1 MANPKTIALPLA
13 QQEYNTTDEAVTRRI
28 IEQTGTKNI
37 EQAVQDLAIELD
49 KLQKMQSVVASKS
62 VKRHQFLLMGMTSG

>member
-13 QQEYNTTDEAVTRRI
+13 QEEYNTTDEAVTRRI
-28 IEQTGTKNI
+28 IEQAI
-37 EQAVQDLAIELD
+37 QDLSIKLD

-62 VKRHQFLLMGMTSG
+62 VKRHQFLLMGMKHG

>member
-13 QQEYNTTDEAVTRRI
+13 QQEYNTTDETVTRRI
-28 IEQTGTKNI
+28 I
-37 EQAVQDLAIELD
+37 EQAVQDLAIEID

>member
-13 QQEYNTTDEAVTRRI
+13 QQEYNSTDETVTRRI
-28 IEQTGTKNI
+28 I
-37 EQAVQDLAIELD
+37 EQAVQDLAIEID

-62 VKRHQFLLMGMTSG
+62 IKRHQFLLMGSKGSV

>member
-1 MANPKTIALPLA
+1 MN
-13 QQEYNTTDEAVTRRI
+13 
-28 IEQTGTKNI
+28 KNSH
-37 EQAVQDLAIELD
+37 QNSLFDKDFDKDFD